1 MKGCSGRNPKKLV
14 KKGREDLLSIHYY
27 NYVEHEYFYSHM
39 DQPYLLYNEFREML
53 DKVGLKNVTKL
64 KRNEWY
70 IIRKAMGK
78 PRRFSQFFIRQ
89 EIKKLNQYREIVRK
103 YIDDDNK
110 QGQMIEKSLKNPYI
124 LSEVKKLAS
133 F

>member
-1 MKGCSGRNPKKLV
+1 
-14 KKGREDLLSIHYY
+14 
-27 NYVEHEYFYSHM
+27 M

-103 YIDDDNK
+103 YIDDDNVTMRATSSTTS
-110 QGQMIEKSLKNPYI
+110 QIPSLLAYPNDRGA
-124 LSEVKKLAS
+124 LS
-133 F
+133 